1 MKVDKVYYQCT
12 EKAKQG
18 YEYNVDVQGE
28 GKNNYFYLDEAG

>member
-12 EKAKQG
+12 ETPKQI

-28 GKNNYFYLDEAG
+28 GKNNYLDEAG